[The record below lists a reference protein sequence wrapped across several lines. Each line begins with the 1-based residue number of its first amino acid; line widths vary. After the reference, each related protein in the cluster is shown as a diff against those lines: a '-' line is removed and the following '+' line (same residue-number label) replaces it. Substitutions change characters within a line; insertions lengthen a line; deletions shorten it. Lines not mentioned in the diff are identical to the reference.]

1 MLLNRKKVI
10 LAKLVSLTMIL
21 FQFMDKMMNYL
32 NLQEKE
38 LKEGYIK
45 IKVVY

>member
-1 MLLNRKKVI
+1 MLLNRKKAI
-10 LAKLVSLTMIL
+10 LAKLVSLTMTI

-38 LKEGYIK
+38 SKEAYIK
-45 IKVVY
+45 PLQD

>member
-1 MLLNRKKVI
+1 MLLNKKKAI
-10 LAKLVSLTMIL
+10 LAKLVSLIMIL

-38 LKEGYIK
+38 SKE
-45 IKVVY
+45 VYTKPLQD